1 MPGEVGMTSGQGL
14 HGRPQQPGEFRVT
27 WRGYDRNEV
36 RKHVSGLLEAL
47 QATAADRDAA
57 AEYVRS
63 QSRELAALRTEN
75 EKLRQRLDRVC
86 RTPVE
91 TDGLSER
98 LWHMVDLA
106 QREAKDIVA
115 TANAEAERRR
125 EELDKRQAEL
135 ESRRT
140 ELEEE
145 HRELVRQLKADAA
158 AQAEKAE
165 RERREADERA
175 LRRRQELERDF
186 AKNLAARRDEMNR
199 ALAQRDADARAEAER
214 VVAEATAKAE
224 RIVAEATARVQ
235 ALEEARRKAAAELRT
250 AREALAGA
258 LPLIE
263 PLPDEIAVDRTAPPV
278 GIVPSARSA
287 AESQPAESAE
297 AADSAESRE
306 SADQPTQV
314 VSVPS
319 PGSRPGAPHSRSAR
333 AELPVRRV
341 SGPTVTSVR
350 EQPVSSR

>member
-1 MPGEVGMTSGQGL
+1 M
-14 HGRPQQPGEFRVT
+14 
-27 WRGYDRNEV
+27 
-36 RKHVSGLLEAL
+36 SGLLEAL

-278 GIVPSARSA
+278 GSCRPPGPR
-287 AESQPAESAE
+287 
-297 AADSAESRE
+297 
-306 SADQPTQV
+306 
-314 VSVPS
+314 PS
-319 PGSRPGAPHSRSAR
+319 PSRRSRPRLRIRRSRASRRTSRRRSCRCRLPGRVRAPRTRALREPSCPSGAYRDRPSR
-333 AELPVRRV
+333 V
-341 SGPTVTSVR
+341 
-350 EQPVSSR
+350 